1 MIKVKINKEIKEYE
15 GGLAL
20 AALVK
25 EMQGQSKMEC
35 ITILNGSVVVFSKWS
50 ETIINDGDEIEVI
63 VISSGGLWEKVYEII
78 CKIENLLKQ

>member
-15 GGLAL
+15 GGLTL

-25 EMQGQSKMEC
+25 ERQGQSRMEC

-50 ETIINDGDEIEVI
+50 DTVINDGDEVEII
-63 VISSGGLWEKVYEII
+63 VISSGG
-78 CKIENLLKQ
+78 